1 VNEMHFNLS
10 TRENEKLQEVL
21 AAINSLRE
29 LQVNPKVITPQ
40 FILDRVSGLGYSVTL
55 VIEDFGIKMDI
66 TDYSLM

>member
-1 VNEMHFNLS
+1 MIFSLS

-21 AAINSLRE
+21 AAINNLRE

>member
-1 VNEMHFNLS
+1 MYFNLS